1 MSPTLMLK
9 LISVISFAASSFAL
23 TCDVPGGTSDDGLA
37 IASALFSCNN
47 GGTVV
52 LDKTYTIA
60 TVLQTT
66 ALNNVA
72 VQLTGTIK
80 LSPDISYWKSRGVV
94 LTYQS
99 AYTAWT
105 IGGSGIRIYGG
116 GTFNGSGDTWYAA
129 GTTGPIP
136 WTIYNAQNVIVENIN
151 MIQSPFWHN
160 FIYQSSNVTFNNI
173 KLNSIQSDGSQAHN
187 TDGWDIYR
195 SSNVTISNSHII
207 NGDDCVSLKPNS
219 TNVLVQN
226 LYCQGSHG
234 ISMGSVGQYAGVQD
248 IIANVLVKNITMV
261 NAENGA
267 RIKAF
272 GGSSSPTSAK
282 GGGNG
287 YVRNITFQDFRC
299 DNVKLPIV
307 IDQCYETSSSTCAS
321 YPSKVLI
328 NDIHYI
334 NVTGTGTKSRE
345 VVTMWFTAFN
355 IPFLLTVCPDT
366 PAGRA
371 WNSRSLSTPIS
382 SPASNGFVLIIKDDS
397 TPDHKVV
404 SFARYFKLDENWSE
418 DWKTRWW
425 PELGEGM
432 SEEILGPAFFDPM
445 ARQHRVAMER
455 RPHYFLEV
463 LGTHDKY
470 RGLGLASRLLE
481 RGCKMADEDGI
492 ETYLDAGKL
501 AQPLYERFGF
511 VEQKHRD
518 EKAGSAPML
527 RAVKK

>member
-1 MSPTLMLK
+1 MAPFSVLK
-9 LISVISFAASSFAL
+9 FVSILGFAVSAL
-23 TCDVPGGTSDDGLA
+23 AATCEVAGGTSDDGPA
-37 IASALFSCNN
+37 IAAALSTCNN

-52 LDKTYTIA
+52 LDKTYTLA

-72 VQLTGTIK
+72 IQLTGTIK
-80 LSPDISYWKSRGVV
+80 LSPEISYWKASGVQ

-105 IGGSGIRIYGG
+105 IGGSGIHIYGG
-116 GTFNGSGDTWYAA
+116 GTFNASGDTWYAA

-136 WTIYNAQNVIVENIN
+136 WVIYNAKNVLVENIN
-151 MIQSPFWHN
+151 MVQSPFWHN

-173 KLNSIQSDGSQAHN
+173 NLNSIQTDGSQAQN

-195 SSNVTISNSHII
+195 SSNIAITNSHII

-248 IIANVLVKNITMV
+248 IIQNVLVKNITMV

-272 GGSSSPTSAK
+272 GGSSSSTSTT

-287 YVRNITFQDFRC
+287 YVQNITFQDFKC
-299 DNVKLPIV
+299 DAVTLPIV
-307 IDQCYETSSSTCAS
+307 IDQCYETSTSTCAS

-334 NVTGTGTKSRE
+334 NVTGTGTKSKE
-345 VVTMWFTAFN
+345 VVSMVCSDVCGDITAVGTSLVGTSGSSEYYCTN
-355 IPFLLTVCPDT
+355 IGSLTSLDFPCSV
-366 PAGRA
+366 AG
-371 WNSRSLSTPIS
+371 S
-382 SPASNGFVLIIKDDS
+382 
-397 TPDHKVV
+397 VV
-404 SFARYFKLDENWSE
+404 SSSKSSTTTK
-418 DWKTRWW
+418 KTTTKTTTTKT
-425 PELGEGM
+425 
-432 SEEILGPAFFDPM
+432 S
-445 ARQHRVAMER
+445 
-455 RPHYFLEV
+455 
-463 LGTHDKY
+463 TTSTK
-470 RGLGLASRLLE
+470 
-481 RGCKMADEDGI
+481 
-492 ETYLDAGKL
+492 TTTTT
-501 AQPLYERFGF
+501 
-511 VEQKHRD
+511 
-518 EKAGSAPML
+518 
-527 RAVKK
+527 